1 MAFVRVRAFF
11 DLEGGRDMVTQSKTE
26 NTVAAEG
33 WVGIDDRQ
41 FQAQRSGGGF
51 LTLLMFPLIAIAAL
65 AYAAAELAK

>member
-1 MAFVRVRAFF
+1 MT
-11 DLEGGRDMVTQSKTE
+11 TQSKTE

-33 WVGIDDRQ
+33 WVGIDDSQ
-41 FQAQRSGGGF
+41 FRAQRSGGGF